1 MPKTVRK
8 SRRPATPE
16 PVIAIEADP
25 VVGGEP
31 SPESDPGSND
41 IGQAID
47 WVRRALNPFD
57 VVTRK
62 RIIRAANVFMK

>member
-8 SRRPATPE
+8 RRPIIAE
-16 PVIAIEADP
+16 PAAAADAEP
-25 VVGGEP
+25 VVGGELNL
-31 SPESDPGSND
+31 ESDPGAND

-47 WVRRALNPFD
+47 WVRRALDPFD
-57 VVTRK
+57 PTTRK